1 MPSAAPSV
9 NAIATE
15 ACFVDANILNSILN
29 LCGSRVAALG
39 QLAAAAAPGVAPG
52 SARTYKICCGIGESK
67 SGYQLF
73 VNQLFVKVLGS
84 REPVSHLDTM
94 VECTAFSSS
103 RALVRLRW

>member
-1 MPSAAPSV
+1 M
-9 NAIATE
+9 
-15 ACFVDANILNSILN
+15 
-29 LCGSRVAALG
+29 
-39 QLAAAAAPGVAPG
+39 
-52 SARTYKICCGIGESK
+52 YKICCGIGESK

-103 RALVRLRW
+103 RALVHLRW